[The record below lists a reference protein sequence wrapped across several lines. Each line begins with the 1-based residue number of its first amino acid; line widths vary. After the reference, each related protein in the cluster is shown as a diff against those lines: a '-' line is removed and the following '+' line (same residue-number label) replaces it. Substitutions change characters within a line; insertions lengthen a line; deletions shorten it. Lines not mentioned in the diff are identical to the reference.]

1 MRRRGFYHPVM
12 GKLAL
17 AVTLAFTVPAFAAEE
32 GLNLPPRSI
41 KDITR
46 MLEHFKPDVAEVA
59 RIQSLADAPVPSGA
73 SRSELFDFYNKRA
86 EAAAQLGRIKQYVDD
101 LLQAIANGQENT
113 GPYAR
118 AMRNLSIAEM
128 QAGNMRDALDLNQ
141 RATKHIPQSSMGQLI
156 PAAMLAVQQYA
167 WLGDFPDAERS
178 LRELE
183 STLIFLRSRPAFD
196 TWGHSWVSSYERAR
210 GELFRSQ
217 GKHLE
222 AEAAFRKSL
231 AENELFLKQLRS
243 NLAQSKE
250 APTVD
255 NMLRYSEY
263 LERAIA
269 VTLFKQ
275 GRLVEAEI
283 WARRGLQHAL
293 ERAGNASMDVGHG
306 LRALA
311 GVIAEQGRYAESTE
325 LIQAA
330 TQVFERAGVA
340 KHSISLF
347 ETRRIY
353 GAGLVALG
361 RFEEA
366 ARAYET
372 MYSDIT
378 VDPQLAEKWGKE
390 DLDWSLALLR
400 TGKAAEAQQ
409 MSARLLAKLAPRFG
423 EGSRL
428 VAEIHGFHAM
438 ALAAEGKRDA
448 ALAEFRK
455 SVPILAEQARN
466 DAMAETGSLR
476 RRQRMVLIIEDY
488 VRLLADLVAQGHK
501 TPGIDLFKE
510 SFVYADLARG
520 SSVQQALTQSAARAT
535 ISDPALA
542 DLARKEQDTQRR
554 INALNDLLTQ
564 LLSARP
570 DQQLPVIQAKM
581 KTDVDALSKE
591 RDTLRAEIQRR
602 FPDYA
607 ELVSPRPADPERLRK
622 ALKPGEVLVSWYFG
636 EQEGAVWAIAADG
649 KHHMARVPLSRS
661 AMAKEVE
668 KLRKALN
675 PDAPTIEQIPAFD
688 VQTAH
693 KLYTAL
699 LAPVGEVV
707 NQAAHLLLV
716 PHGELGQLPLGLLL
730 TEPKPAPAA
739 TQLPLAGYK
748 GFPWLIRKV
757 ALSQLPSATSLA
769 SLRSQPP
776 APAGR
781 LPFIGFGDP
790 FFSEEQAAQAA
801 KIAAG
806 PQVAMRGVPLKLR
819 NVPKTNL
826 VDSAELALLP
836 RLPDT
841 GEEIREIGKTLGA
854 DPERDLYLQKAAS
867 EKTVF
872 STQLDNRRVVMF
884 ATHGLVPGELNGLN
898 QPALALTAPK
908 VADSDGDGLLTQEEI
923 LSLKLNADWVV
934 LSACNTA
941 AGEGAGSEAVS
952 GLGRAFF
959 YAGARALL
967 VSNWPVET
975 RSARELMTGLFRRQG
990 QPGGPGKAE
999 ALRQSMLELAD
1010 GPGQLDLKTGKPVF
1024 SYAHPLFWA
1033 PFVLVGD

>member
-1 MRRRGFYHPVM
+1 MGRRGFYHPVM

-17 AVTLAFTVPAFAAEE
+17 AVALA
-32 GLNLPPRSI
+32 LPPAASFANEAPNPPPRTI

-46 MLEHFKPDVAEVA
+46 MLDHFKPDVAEVA
-59 RIQSLADAPVPSGA
+59 RIQALADATVPAGA
-73 SRSELFDFYNKRA
+73 SRVDLFDFYNKRA
-86 EAAAQLGRIKQYVDD
+86 EAAAQLGRVTQYVDD
-101 LLQAIANGQENT
+101 LVQAVAHGQENT
-113 GPYAR
+113 GAYAR
-118 AMRNLSIAEM
+118 SMRNLSIAEM
-128 QAGNMRDALDLNQ
+128 QAGNMRDALEYNR
-141 RATKHIPQSSMGQLI
+141 RATKHIPQSAMGQLI
-156 PAAMLAVQQYA
+156 PASMLAVQQYA

-178 LRELE
+178 LRDLE
-183 STLIFLRSRPAFD
+183 STLVLLRSKPIFD
-196 TWGHSWVSSYERAR
+196 TWGNTWVSAYERAR
-210 GELFRSQ
+210 GELFRAQ

-231 AENELFLKQLRS
+231 SENEAFLKKLPGY
-243 NLAQSKE
+243 LAQRLE
-250 APTVD
+250 APSMD
-255 NMLRYSEY
+255 NMLRYGEY

-269 VTLFKQ
+269 AALLRQ

-283 WARRGLQHAL
+283 WSRRGLQHAL

-306 LRALA
+306 LRNLA

-325 LIQAA
+325 LIEAA
-330 TQVFERAGVA
+330 IKVFERAGVA
-340 KHSISLF
+340 KHSVSLF
-347 ETRRIY
+347 ETRRVH

-366 ARAYET
+366 SKAYET

-378 VDPQLAEKWGKE
+378 VDPQLSEKWGKE

-400 TGKAAEAQQ
+400 TGKAAESTQ

-423 EGSRL
+423 ENSRL
-428 VAEIHGFHAM
+428 VAEIRGFHAM
-438 ALAAEGKRDA
+438 ALAGEGKREA

-466 DAMAETGSLR
+466 DAMAETGSQR
-476 RRQRMVLIIEDY
+476 RRQRLVLIIEDY
-488 VRLLADLVAQGHK
+488 VRLLADLMAQGHK
-501 TPGIDLFKE
+501 TQGFDAFRE
-510 SFVYADLARG
+510 SFIYADLARG
-520 SSVQQALTQSAARAT
+520 SSVQQALTQSAARAS

-542 DLARKEQDTQRR
+542 ELARKEQDTQRR

-570 DQQLPVIQAKM
+570 DQQLPAIQTKM
-581 KTDVDALSKE
+581 KADVDSFSRE
-591 RDTLRAEIQRR
+591 RDALRAEIQRR
-602 FPDYA
+602 FPEYA

-622 ALKPGEVLVSWYFG
+622 ALKPGEVIVSWYFG

-649 KHHMARVPLSRS
+649 KQHMARVALSRA
-661 AMAKEVE
+661 AMAREVE

-688 VQTAH
+688 VQTAY
-693 KLYTAL
+693 KLYSTL
-699 LAPVGEVV
+699 LAPVADVWGP
-707 NQAAHLLLV
+707 ASHLLLV

-730 TEPKPAPAA
+730 TEPKTAPAA

-748 GFPWLIRKV
+748 GYPWLIRKV
-757 ALSQLPSATSLA
+757 ALSQLPSATSLS
-769 SLRSQPP
+769 SLRSQPA

-790 FFSEEQAAQAA
+790 LFSEEQAAQAA
-801 KIAAG
+801 KLAAG

-819 NVPKTNL
+819 NAPKTSS

-854 DPERDLYLQKAAS
+854 DPERDLYLQKAAN
-867 EKTVF
+867 ENTVF
-872 STQLDNRRVVMF
+872 STKLDNRRVVMF
-884 ATHGLVPGELNGLN
+884 ATHGLVPGELNGLD

-908 VADSDGDGLLTQEEI
+908 VAGAEGDGLLTQEEI

-990 QPGGPGKAE
+990 QPGGPAKAE